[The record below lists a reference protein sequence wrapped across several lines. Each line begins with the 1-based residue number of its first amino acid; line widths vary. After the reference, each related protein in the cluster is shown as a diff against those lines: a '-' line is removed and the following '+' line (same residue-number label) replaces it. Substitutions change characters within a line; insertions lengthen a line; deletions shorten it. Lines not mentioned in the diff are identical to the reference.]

1 MADNNIF
8 GTSRPPAVFNK
19 KSPFNTFLGGKI
31 LKVEGLDG
39 NLYANKFR
47 TDTSTPL
54 EVKRWP
60 SKGKDAQGN
69 DIPGDPIPQVIITV
83 QSDELKDHT
92 NPADGGERCFY
103 LEKQSLSRTESDG
116 RRVAAFDTP
125 WGAFFK
131 ALEDAG
137 TPKDPKEGGELYMAK
152 TGTAPGK
159 GTQDRNLWAAKY
171 TPPGAGVFTDNTDGI
186 VTDEYRASNGSSE
199 PSPFE
204 ELVTRDDPKETLRA
218 AARLEI
224 TDATDVD
231 ALKRIHSK
239 YKAVWT
245 DELTELGKKQLARP
259 KVAASPFD

>member
-1 MADNNIF
+1 MAENSIF
-8 GTSRPPAVFNK
+8 GTVRPPAVFNK
-19 KSPFNTFLGGKI
+19 RSPLNMFLGGKI
-31 LKVEGLDG
+31 TKVEGLDG
-39 NLYANKFR
+39 SLYANKFR

-69 DIPGDPIPQVIITV
+69 EIPGDPIPQIIITV
-83 QSDELKDHT
+83 QTNLKDSD

-103 LEKQSLSRTESDG
+103 LEKKALSRTEPDG
-116 RRVAAFDTP
+116 RKVAAFDTD

-137 TPKDPKEGGELYMAK
+137 TPRNPQVGGELYMAK

-159 GTQDRNLWAAKY
+159 GTQDRNLWDAKY
-171 TPPGAGVFTDNTDGI
+171 TPPGAGVFTED
-186 VTDEYRASNGSSE
+186 VRSNGASE
-199 PSPFE
+199 PSPF
-204 ELVTRDDPKETLRA
+204 DQPAADPKESLRA
-218 AARLEI
+218 AAKLEI

-231 ALKRIHSK
+231 ALKRIHAK
-239 YKAVWT
+239 YRAVWT
-245 DELTELGKKQLARP
+245 DELTELGKSQLARP

>member
-1 MADNNIF
+1 MADNSIF
-8 GTSRPPAVFNK
+8 GTARPPAVFNK
-19 KSPFNTFLGGKI
+19 KSPFNVFLGGRI

-69 DIPGDPIPQVIITV
+69 EIPGDPIPQVIITV
-83 QSDELKDHT
+83 QSDDLKDPA

-103 LEKQSLSRTESDG
+103 LEKQSLSRKEADG
-116 RRVAAFDTP
+116 RKVPAFDTP

-131 ALEDAG
+131 AMEDAG

-159 GTQDRNLWAAKY
+159 GEKDRNIWAAKY
-171 TPPGAGVFTDNTDGI
+171 TPPGAGVFTEE
-186 VTDEYRASNGSSE
+186 VSNGSSE
-199 PSPFE
+199 PSPFDQP
-204 ELVTRDDPKETLRA
+204 VANPDETLRA

-224 TDATDVD
+224 TDATEVSD
-231 ALKRIHSK
+231 LKRIHSK

-259 KVAASPFD
+259 KVTASPFD

>member
-1 MADNNIF
+1 MAENNIF

-19 KSPFNTFLGGKI
+19 KSPFNVFLGGKI

-69 DIPGDPIPQVIITV
+69 EIPGDPIPQVIIHV
-83 QSDELKDHT
+83 QSDDLKDPA

-103 LEKQSLSRTESDG
+103 LEKQSLSRKEADG
-116 RRVAAFDTP
+116 RKVPAFDTP

-131 ALEDAG
+131 AMEDAG
-137 TPKDPKEGGELYMAK
+137 TPKDPKDGGELYMAK

-159 GTQDRNLWAAKY
+159 GDKDRNLWDAKY
-171 TPPGAGVFTDNTDGI
+171 TPPGAGVFTEETSS
-186 VTDEYRASNGSSE
+186 SNGVSE
-199 PSPFE
+199 PSPFDQP
-204 ELVTRDDPKETLRA
+204 VANPDETLRA

-224 TDATDVD
+224 NDATDVD
-231 ALKRIHSK
+231 TLKRIHSK
-239 YKAVWT
+239 YKDVWT

>member
-1 MADNNIF
+1 MAENSIF
-8 GTSRPPAVFNK
+8 GTVRPPPMFNK
-19 KSPFNTFLGGKI
+19 QSPLNTFLGGTITKI
-31 LKVEGLDG
+31 EGLDG

-69 DIPGDPIPQVIITV
+69 EIPGDPIPQIIITV
-83 QSDELKDHT
+83 QTNMKDSD

-103 LEKQSLSRTESDG
+103 LEKKALSRTEPDG
-116 RRVAAFDTP
+116 RKVAAFDTD

-137 TPKDPKEGGELYMAK
+137 TPRNPAVGGELYMAK

-171 TPPGAGVFTDNTDGI
+171 TPPGAGVFTED
-186 VTDEYRASNGSSE
+186 VSNGASE
-199 PSPFE
+199 PSPF
-204 ELVTRDDPKETLRA
+204 DQPAADPKETLRA
-218 AARLEI
+218 AAMLEI
-224 TDATDVD
+224 NEATSIED
-231 ALKRIHSK
+231 LKRIHAS
-239 YKAVWT
+239 YAKADIWT
-245 DELTELGKKQLARP
+245 VEQWRELGQKQLARP

>member
-19 KSPFNTFLGGKI
+19 KSPFNVFLGGKI
-31 LKVEGLDG
+31 KKIEGLNGD
-39 NLYANKFR
+39 LYANKFR

-69 DIPGDPIPQVIITV
+69 EIPGDPIPQVIITV
-83 QSDELKDHT
+83 QSDALKDPA

-103 LEKQSLSRTESDG
+103 LEKQSLSRKEADG
-116 RRVAAFDTP
+116 RKVPAFDTP

-131 ALEDAG
+131 AMEDAG
-137 TPKDPKEGGELYMAK
+137 TPKDPKEGGELYMVK

-159 GTQDRNLWAAKY
+159 GEKERNLWAAKY
-171 TPPGAGVFTDNTDGI
+171 MPPGGSVFTEEQA
-186 VTDEYRASNGSSE
+186 VESVERRVAE
-199 PSPFE
+199 LSPFDQP
-204 ELVTRDDPKETLRA
+204 VMPDSKETLRA

-239 YKAVWT
+239 YKDVWT
-245 DELTELGKKQLARP
+245 NEQTELGKKQLARP

>member
-1 MADNNIF
+1 MAENSIF
-8 GTSRPPAVFNK
+8 GTVRPPAVFNK
-19 KSPFNTFLGGKI
+19 KSPFNVFLGGKI
-31 LKVEGLDG
+31 IKVEGLDG

-69 DIPGDPIPQVIITV
+69 EIPGDPIPQIIITV
-83 QSDELKDHT
+83 QTNLKDSD

-103 LEKQSLSRTESDG
+103 LEKKALSRTEPDG
-116 RRVAAFDTP
+116 RKVAAFDTD

-137 TPKDPKEGGELYMAK
+137 TPRNPAVGGELYMAK

-159 GTQDRNLWAAKY
+159 GTQERNLWDAKY
-171 TPPGAGVFTDNTDGI
+171 TPPGAGVFTED
-186 VTDEYRASNGSSE
+186 APSSNGSSE
-199 PSPFE
+199 PSPF
-204 ELVTRDDPKETLRA
+204 DQPAADPKETLRA
-218 AARLEI
+218 AAKLEI
-224 TDATDVD
+224 NEANSIDD
-231 ALKRIHSK
+231 LKRIHAKYASK
-239 YKAVWT
+239 DIWT
-245 DELTELGKKQLARP
+245 VDEWRELGQKQLARP

>member
-1 MADNNIF
+1 MADNSIF
-8 GTSRPPAVFNK
+8 GTARPPAVFNK

-31 LKVEGLDG
+31 TKIEGLDG
-39 NLYANKFR
+39 ELYANKFR
-47 TDTSTPL
+47 TDTTLPF

-69 DIPGDPIPQVIITV
+69 EIPGDPIPQVIIHV
-83 QSDELKDHT
+83 QSDDLKDPA

-103 LEKQSLSRTESDG
+103 LEKQSLSRKEADG
-116 RRVAAFDTP
+116 RKVPAFDTP

-131 ALEDAG
+131 AMEDAG

-159 GTQDRNLWAAKY
+159 GEKDRNLWAAKY
-171 TPPGAGVFTDNTDGI
+171 TPPGGNVFTEEQA
-186 VTDEYRASNGSSE
+186 VESVERRVAE
-199 PSPFE
+199 LSPFDQP
-204 ELVTRDDPKETLRA
+204 VMPDSKETLRA

-224 TDATDVD
+224 NDATEVSD
-231 ALKRIHSK
+231 LKRIHNK
-239 YKAVWT
+239 YKDVWT

>member
-19 KSPFNTFLGGKI
+19 KSPFNAFLGGKI
-31 LKVEGLDG
+31 LKIEGLNGD
-39 NLYANKFR
+39 LYANKFR
-47 TDTSTPL
+47 TDTTLPF

-69 DIPGDPIPQVIITV
+69 EIPGDPIPQVIIHV
-83 QSDELKDHT
+83 QSDALKDPA

-103 LEKQSLSRTESDG
+103 LEKQSLSRKEADG
-116 RRVAAFDTP
+116 RKVPAFDTP

-131 ALEDAG
+131 AMEDAG

-159 GTQDRNLWAAKY
+159 GEKDRNLWVAKY
-171 TPPGAGVFTDNTDGI
+171 TPPGTGVFTED
-186 VTDEYRASNGSSE
+186 APSSNGSSE
-199 PSPFE
+199 PSPFDQP
-204 ELVTRDDPKETLRA
+204 VADPKETLRA
-218 AARLEI
+218 AAMLEI
-224 TDATDVD
+224 NEAADVD

-245 DELTELGKKQLARP
+245 DELTELGKSQLARP

>member
-1 MADNNIF
+1 MAENSIF
-8 GTSRPPAVFNK
+8 GTVRPPPMFNK
-19 KSPFNTFLGGKI
+19 KSPLNTFLGGTI
-31 LKVEGLDG
+31 TKVEGLDG

-69 DIPGDPIPQVIITV
+69 EIPGDPIPQIIITV
-83 QSDELKDHT
+83 QTNMKDPA

-103 LEKQSLSRTESDG
+103 LEKKALSRIESDG
-116 RRVAAFDTP
+116 RKVAAFDTD

-137 TPKDPKEGGELYMAK
+137 TPRNPAVGGELYMAK

-171 TPPGAGVFTDNTDGI
+171 TPPGADVFTEDAPSI
-186 VTDEYRASNGSSE
+186 NGASE
-199 PSPFE
+199 PSPFDQP
-204 ELVTRDDPKETLRA
+204 VANSDETLRA

-231 ALKRIHSK
+231 DLKRIHAK
-239 YKAVWT
+239 YRAVWT
-245 DELTELGKKQLARP
+245 DELTELGKSQLARP

>member
-1 MADNNIF
+1 MAENSIF
-8 GTSRPPAVFNK
+8 GTARPPAVFNK
-19 KSPFNTFLGGKI
+19 KSPFNVFLGGNI
-31 LKVEGLDG
+31 TKVEGLDG

-69 DIPGDPIPQVIITV
+69 EIPGDPIPQVIITV
-83 QSDELKDHT
+83 QSDALRDPA
-92 NPADGGERCFY
+92 NPADIGERCFY

-171 TPPGAGVFTDNTDGI
+171 TPPGAGVFTEDTPS
-186 VTDEYRASNGSSE
+186 SNDASE

-204 ELVTRDDPKETLRA
+204 ELITRDDPKETLRA
-218 AARLEI
+218 AAMLEI
-224 TDATDVD
+224 NEANSIDD
-231 ALKRIHSK
+231 LKRIHVKYASK
-239 YKAVWT
+239 DIWT
-245 DELTELGKKQLARP
+245 ADEWRELGQKQLARP